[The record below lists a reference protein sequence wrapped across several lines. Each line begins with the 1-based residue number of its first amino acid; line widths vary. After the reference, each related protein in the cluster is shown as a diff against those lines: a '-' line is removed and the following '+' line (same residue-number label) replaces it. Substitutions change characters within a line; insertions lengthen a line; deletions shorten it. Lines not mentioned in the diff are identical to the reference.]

1 MTIKFKKSSVLFLL
15 FFAAIM
21 SVQAQEMSVK
31 SFEYLEKDLTAR
43 TNRRND
49 INDNPAAVIRVG
61 IALQGVEF
69 EGNVLGEPVY
79 KKGEYLVYMSAGS
92 RKLTVRH
99 QNFVP
104 LEVTFADYGIKQLEG
119 LSTYRLTILTST
131 PNAPAPQPTGNF
143 LVLNVN
149 PTTARVTIDDQ
160 EPRKVNA
167 DGTFKSWLTNGSH
180 NVTVEADDFL
190 PQTVMVNMGSTRQ
203 QMDIN
208 LVSSLSTLILKTGT
222 AGAQIYIDE
231 ELKGTDQWQGL
242 LAAGTYM
249 VESRKEGYRSASLM
263 VTVNQKQ
270 TETVKLPPL
279 EKIYGALY
287 VDVEPI
293 DAEIYLDG
301 KLLGKAPNLF
311 NDVPIGKHRVRI
323 SKLGYVDRID
333 DVEIF
338 ENKQTKI
345 NGSIQREDKTL
356 SPLKETSG
364 ALLGDKT
371 LSPFT
376 VNGVTFYM
384 VKVAGGTFTMGAT
397 AEQGDDNERP
407 AHKVTLTDYYIG
419 QTEVT
424 QALWT
429 AVMGSN
435 PSFYKGDNLPV
446 EKVSW
451 DDCQTFI
458 DKLNSLF
465 SNELGGMRFALP
477 TEAQWEFAARG
488 GKKSKGY
495 KYAGGK
501 AIDDV
506 AWFEDNSAKQ
516 THPVAQKQPNEL
528 GLYDMSGNVEEWCQ
542 DWYDEGYY
550 RISPENNP
558 QGPASGTLRVLRG
571 GSWFNFAKFCRVSY
585 RGRREPS
592 NSQSGFGLRLCLLP
606 VSVNQKQT
614 ETVTF
619 PPLEKGY
626 GALNVDVEPIDAE
639 VYLDGKLLGTAP
651 DLFNDIPIGKHRV
664 LISKPGYADRMDDV
678 EIFENK
684 QTKINGSLQRGD
696 KTLVPFT
703 VNGVTFK
710 MVKVEGG
717 TFTMG
722 ATKEQGKN
730 AYDEER
736 PAHQVTLSDY
746 YIGQTEVTQELW
758 TAVMGSN
765 PSEFKG
771 DNLPVTDVSWVD
783 CQAFIEKLNRL
794 LSNELGGKRFALP
807 TESQWEF
814 AARGGNK
821 SKGYK
826 YAGSNNLDDVAWFWD
841 NRGEQTHPVAQKQP
855 NELGLY
861 DMSGNVWEWCKDWYG
876 RYSRNAQTNPQ
887 GPASGTNRVYRGGSW
902 LNSAEYCR
910 VSNRNFNKQNNRQSD
925 LGFRLCL
932 IP

>member
-131 PNAPAPQPTGNF
+131 PNAPAPQETGNY
-143 LVLNVN
+143 LILNVN

-180 NVTVEADDFL
+180 NVTVKADDFL
-190 PQTVMVNMGSTRQ
+190 PKTVTVNMGSTRQ

-208 LVSSLSTLILKTGT
+208 LVSSLSTLIVKTGT

-270 TETVKLPPL
+270 TETVTLPPL
-279 EKIYGALY
+279 EKAYGALY
-287 VDVEPI
+287 VNVETI

-311 NDVPIGKHRVRI
+311 NDVPIGKHRVR
-323 SKLGYVDRID
+323 
-333 DVEIF
+333 
-338 ENKQTKI
+338 
-345 NGSIQREDKTL
+345 
-356 SPLKETSG
+356 
-364 ALLGDKT
+364 
-371 LSPFT
+371 
-376 VNGVTFYM
+376 
-384 VKVAGGTFTMGAT
+384 
-397 AEQGDDNERP
+397 
-407 AHKVTLTDYYIG
+407 
-419 QTEVT
+419 
-424 QALWT
+424 
-429 AVMGSN
+429 
-435 PSFYKGDNLPV
+435 
-446 EKVSW
+446 
-451 DDCQTFI
+451 
-458 DKLNSLF
+458 
-465 SNELGGMRFALP
+465 
-477 TEAQWEFAARG
+477 
-488 GKKSKGY
+488 
-495 KYAGGK
+495 
-501 AIDDV
+501 
-506 AWFEDNSAKQ
+506 
-516 THPVAQKQPNEL
+516 
-528 GLYDMSGNVEEWCQ
+528 
-542 DWYDEGYY
+542 
-550 RISPENNP
+550 
-558 QGPASGTLRVLRG
+558 
-571 GSWFNFAKFCRVSY
+571 
-585 RGRREPS
+585 
-592 NSQSGFGLRLCLLP
+592 
-606 VSVNQKQT
+606 
-614 ETVTF
+614 
-619 PPLEKGY
+619 
-626 GALNVDVEPIDAE
+626 
-639 VYLDGKLLGTAP
+639 
-651 DLFNDIPIGKHRV
+651 
-664 LISKPGYADRMDDV
+664 ISKPGYADRMDDV

-771 DNLPVTDVSWVD
+771 DNLPVEKVSWDD

-807 TESQWEF
+807 TEAQWEF